1 MTEDKYLIF
10 MSDKAGV
17 LPVLYKYINN
27 GKFKKVYKDNCN
39 FKSYLFRAIRKSKTS
54 LISTY
59 FDKWKYEIP
68 ENIKNIIIFDSAYN
82 SHAVKIMKDK
92 CKNCKIIL
100 YYWNHINECTK
111 KYLEDKNIHE
121 FWTFDSNDAKR
132 YMINYNS
139 QFYTK
144 NIKLDK
150 DNLEYDVLFL
160 GRAKNRKDMILNL
173 GEKLKEKGINSK
185 NIIIENEKDFVPY
198 EDYLKLLAKTK
209 TILDIVDG
217 NQSGL
222 TLRCMEALFFNK
234 KLITNNLDIENY
246 DFYNPKNI
254 FILGKDDMNN
264 IKQFID
270 SPYELVDEKI
280 VNYYDFDEWI
290 KRFNME

>member
-1 MTEDKYLIF
+1 MVIRTEKLTNYTKID
-10 MSDKAGV
+10 
-17 LPVLYKYINN
+17 NN
-27 GKFKKVYKDNCN
+27 
-39 FKSYLFRAIRKSKTS
+39 
-54 LISTY
+54 
-59 FDKWKYEIP
+59 
-68 ENIKNIIIFDSAYN
+68 
-82 SHAVKIMKDK
+82 
-92 CKNCKIIL
+92 
-100 YYWNHINECTK
+100 
-111 KYLEDKNIHE
+111 YLEDKNIHE

-246 DFYNPKNI
+246 DFYNPKNV

-264 IKQFID
+264 IKQFIG

>member
-1 MTEDKYLIF
+1 
-10 MSDKAGV
+10 
-17 LPVLYKYINN
+17 
-27 GKFKKVYKDNCN
+27 
-39 FKSYLFRAIRKSKTS
+39 
-54 LISTY
+54 
-59 FDKWKYEIP
+59 
-68 ENIKNIIIFDSAYN
+68 
-82 SHAVKIMKDK
+82 MKDK

-160 GRAKNRKDMILNL
+160 GRAKNRKGMILNL
-173 GEKLKEKGINSK
+173 AEELKENGINSK

-198 EDYLKLLAKTK
+198 EDYLKLLVKTK

-222 TLRCMEALFFNK
+222 TLRCMESLFFSK
-234 KLITNNLDIENY
+234 KLITNNLDIVNY
-246 DFYNPKNI
+246 NFYNP
-254 FILGKDDMNN
+254 NN
-264 IKQFID
+264 ILVLDENNINIPKEFID
-270 SPYELVDEKI
+270 SPYESLPKEIYEKYSLKNWVKQLLEI
-280 VNYYDFDEWI
+280 E
-290 KRFNME
+290 

>member
-1 MTEDKYLIF
+1 
-10 MSDKAGV
+10 
-17 LPVLYKYINN
+17 
-27 GKFKKVYKDNCN
+27 
-39 FKSYLFRAIRKSKTS
+39 
-54 LISTY
+54 
-59 FDKWKYEIP
+59 
-68 ENIKNIIIFDSAYN
+68 
-82 SHAVKIMKDK
+82 
-92 CKNCKIIL
+92 
-100 YYWNHINECTK
+100 
-111 KYLEDKNIHE
+111 
-121 FWTFDSNDAKR
+121 
-132 YMINYNS
+132 
-139 QFYTK
+139 
-144 NIKLDK
+144 
-150 DNLEYDVLFL
+150 
-160 GRAKNRKDMILNL
+160 MILNL
-173 GEKLKEKGINSK
+173 AEELKENGINSK

-198 EDYLKLLAKTK
+198 EDYLKLLVKTK

-246 DFYNPKNI
+246 DFYNPKNV